1 MNILKY
7 YFLKKFWHN
16 KRQGMMVSTFLL
28 AALTFLFCYRPAYRW
43 VSDFINDNLLLS
55 FTIAV
60 LLFVKFIISRM
71 YYIAKINEGDVN
83 ARGCANSSCQLTL
96 LLFIL
101 LTILTLKCCKKY
113 THFSSYTENPTE
125 MASSKKQNISPTHDG
140 RNLKQ
145 NVLLLENRKRT
156 TKTHP

>member
-7 YFLKKFWHN
+7 FFLKKFWHN
-16 KRQGMMVSTFLL
+16 KRQGTMVAIFWL
-28 AALTFLFCYRPAYRW
+28 AALAFLFCYRPAYKW
-43 VSDFINDNLLLS
+43 VSDFINENLLLS

-71 YYIAKINEGDVN
+71 YYISKINDGNVN

-101 LTILTLKCCKKY
+101 LTILTLKCCRKY
-113 THFSSYTENPTE
+113 THFSPYTENPKE
-125 MASSKKQNISPTHDG
+125 MASFKKQNVSPAHDG
-140 RNLKQ
+140 RNMKQ
-145 NVLLLENRKRT
+145 NLPLILY
-156 TKTHP
+156 